1 MERKALIAAMLPIVV
16 ILTGAKGCQTLDARA
31 EAAAQTK
38 GQAAAAIEFPD
49 LPAACT
55 AHVVRVKPKIGE
67 KFRWINQRWEVTAD
81 NRDLL
86 ADDCAAWGL
95 DMQTQYAGSR

>member
-1 MERKALIAAMLPIVV
+1 MERKALIAAMVPIVF
-16 ILTGAKGCQTLDARA
+16 ILMSAKGCQTLDARV

-38 GQAAAAIEFPD
+38 GQTAAAIEFPP

-55 AHVVRVKPKIGE
+55 AHVERVRPKVGE

-86 ADDCAAWGL
+86 ADDCAAWGR
-95 DMQTQYAGSR
+95 DMQRQYAGDR